1 MLQLLQQMIIKEYKK
16 NSSKVKIQMVEYY
29 QATLAS
35 GQSATRFGGLKISCQ
50 FGVYMVRSMS
60 NRLVCNQ
67 NWSYAPFQYWLIIN
81 QIIHSLKLISLL
93 HLLISH
99 PLNPIPYLPRPSWN
113 GLSPLWDLHQGFP
126 RHIPAFGW
134 LMCLW
139 YISVILFT
147 LSIISIVCRINFK
160 PVPQVGWSVFL
171 EL

>member
-1 MLQLLQQMIIKEYKK
+1 MTDDPQKLKSKWWNITRLLWHPANQSPALGDWKSVVNLEY
-16 NSSKVKIQMVEYY
+16 I
-29 QATLAS
+29 
-35 GQSATRFGGLKISCQ
+35 
-50 FGVYMVRSMS
+50 RSMS

-113 GLSPLWDLHQGFP
+113 GLSPQWDLHQGFP

-139 YISVILFT
+139 DISVILFT